1 MMDKTDIRAIATS
14 ITIKNSDNTEMK
26 KQLAELEVM
35 IQLAETEAFKQNID
49 TISGMMDQFSNLD
62 ARVRQLEIYQGSLKN
77 RMEEHI
83 AEYTKRT
90 KKISDKEWN
99 TLYDE

>member
-1 MMDKTDIRAIATS
+1 MDRTDIRAIATS
-14 ITIKNSDNTEMK
+14 ITIKNSNNIEMK

-49 TISGMMDQFSNLD
+49 TLSGMIDQFSNLD

-77 RMEEHI
+77 RVEEHI
-83 AEYTKRT
+83 AEYDKRT
-90 KKISDKEWN
+90 KKINEKEW
-99 TLYDE
+99 TKLYNE

>member
-14 ITIKNSDNTEMK
+14 ITIKNSDNIEMK

-49 TISGMMDQFSNLD
+49 TISGMIDQFSNLD

-83 AEYTKRT
+83 AEYDKRT
-90 KKISDKEWN
+90 KKINEKEW
-99 TLYDE
+99 TKLYNE